1 MKARP
6 RDILI
11 RPLITEDSTLGATLR
26 ERQYI
31 FLVSP
36 AANKIQIAQA
46 VEEVFGVH
54 VKNVNTLR
62 QRGKV
67 RTLRGRRGK
76 RPDYKKAFVTLEAG
90 HSLDLF

>member
-6 RDILI
+6 SDILI
-11 RPLITEDSTLGATLR
+11 RPVITEDSTLGAALP
-26 ERQYI
+26 EHQYV

-46 VEEVFGVH
+46 VEEVFGVR

-76 RPDYKKAFVTLEAG
+76 RSDYKKAFVTLEAG
-90 HSLDLF
+90 HSLDLY